1 VFVLRSEEEIAQ
13 FLRADASRDD
23 SVFAGLTLDCFLCK
37 PFTRRHTQKSGVGRV
52 GEAPRLTHK
61 WRAELGDPD
70 PDPAGERRRR
80 ITPDSEDAPENEE
93 SGNEGDAEGDAS
105 ARGPGGDR
113 PHGEE
118 NVDAAPP
125 QNEESDDEEAAA
137 IARVVEG
144 PLWY

>member
-13 FLRADASRDD
+13 FLRADAARDD
-23 SVFAGLTLDCFLCK
+23 SVFAGLTLDWFLCK

-70 PDPAGERRRR
+70 PD
-80 ITPDSEDAPENEE
+80 
-93 SGNEGDAEGDAS
+93 AS

-125 QNEESDDEEAAA
+125 RNEESDDEEAAA